1 MRCATHPDVETELRC
16 GRCGIPICPRCL
28 VQTPVGARCRS
39 CARLRRLPMYDI
51 SVGVALRAV
60 AAALAL
66 GAALGVVWGL
76 LLPAGP
82 GFGLFGALFGLLLG
96 SPLGYFF
103 ADVLD
108 RVTNRKRGPLVQSI
122 AVAGLGTAW
131 VAHAVLAGGVVVGDW
146 FGVTL
151 VVAAA
156 VAAVGR
162 LR

>member
-16 GRCGIPICPRCL
+16 GRCGTPICPRCL

-39 CARLRRLPMYDI
+39 CARLRRLPMYDV
-51 SVGVALRAV
+51 SLSVALRAA

-66 GAALGVVWGL
+66 GVALGVLWGL

-82 GFGLFGALFGLLLG
+82 GFGLFGALLGLLLG

-108 RVTNRKRGPLVQSI
+108 RVTNRKRGPLVQGI
-122 AVAGLGTAW
+122 AVAGLCAAW
-131 VAHAVLAGGVVVGDW
+131 VAHAVLAGGTVVGDW
-146 FGVTL
+146 FGVVL

-156 VAAVGR
+156 TAAVGR

>member
-16 GRCGIPICPRCL
+16 GRCGTAICPRCL

-39 CARLRRLPMYDI
+39 CARLRRLPMYEI
-51 SVGVALRAV
+51 SPLVALRAA
-60 AAALAL
+60 AAALVL
-66 GAALGVVWGL
+66 GTALGVVWGL

-82 GFGLFGALFGLLLG
+82 GFGLLGALLGLFLG
-96 SPLGYFF
+96 SPLGYLF

-108 RVTNRKRGPLVQSI
+108 RVTNRKRGPLVQGI
-122 AVAGLGTAW
+122 AAAGLCAAWLARTAL
-131 VAHAVLAGGVVVGDW
+131 VGGVVVGDW
-146 FGVTL
+146 FGVVL

-156 VAAVGR
+156 AAAIGR